1 MARKANTKTRRT
13 ITPDPV
19 YNNRL
24 LAQFINRV
32 MISGKKSV
40 AQKQVYGALELIKK
54 EFENPLEVFQNAIK
68 NVSPQMEVRSRRIG
82 GAAYQ
87 VPSPVRG
94 NRKTSLAIRWLIWEA
109 QKRSN
114 KDYHTF
120 SEKLAAEFKDAFNN
134 EGGAVKRRETA
145 HKMADANK
153 AFSHFKW

>member
-1 MARKANTKTRRT
+1 MPRKKILKKLRT
-13 ITPDPV
+13 VEPDPI
-19 YNNRL
+19 YGNRL

-32 MISGKKSV
+32 MKDGKKTT
-40 AQKQVYGALELIKK
+40 AQKQVYAALELLKK
-54 EFENPLEVFQNAIK
+54 DHENPLEAFQTAIK
-68 NVSPQMEVRSRRIG
+68 NVSPQVEVRSRRIG

-114 KDYHTF
+114 KEYTTF
-120 SEKLAAEFKDAFNN
+120 AKKLAAEITDALKE
-134 EGGAVKRRETA
+134 EGGAIKRKETI

>member
-1 MARKANTKTRRT
+1 MR
-13 ITPDPV
+13 D
-19 YNNRL
+19 
-24 LAQFINRV
+24 
-32 MISGKKSV
+32 GKKTT
-40 AQKQVYGALELIKK
+40 AQKQVYNALDIIRKDH
-54 EFENPLEVFQNAIK
+54 ENPLEVFQIAMK
-68 NVSPQMEVRSRRIG
+68 NVAPQMEGRSRRIG